1 MFGRPCSTEAAVEA
15 VGRMYDSRSDDL
27 LWLLEIASYMY
38 GGARRNEEEPGG
50 ANRSQYIGASRSQEE
65 PGGAGRSQGEPGGAK
80 GNQEKTGGTNQEEP
94 GSQRSPKVVPKQIP
108 KNGSRPHNLKM
119 TPEFGF

>member
-1 MFGRPCSTEAAVEA
+1 M
-15 VGRMYDSRSDDL
+15 
-27 LWLLEIASYMY
+27 
-38 GGARRNEEEPGG
+38 EEPGG
-50 ANRSQYIGASRSQEE
+50 TRRSREEPICRSQYIGASRSQEE

-80 GNQEKTGGTNQEEP
+80 GNQEKPGGTNQEER

-108 KNGSRPHNLKM
+108 KNGSRPHKLKM